1 MMAEKVE
8 KPINFLMHNIPNW
21 CENTLNFLQEMLKD
35 FLSLSNQFKTL
46 CIKGLKSGNIQRW
59 TYCKVNKNKI

>member
-21 CENTLNFLQEMLKD
+21 FENTLNFLQEMLKD
-35 FLSLSNQFKTL
+35 FQSLSNQFKTL
-46 CIKGLKSGNIQRW
+46 CIKGLKSGNIQR
-59 TYCKVNKNKI
+59 